1 MTSFPAICSARAA
14 ARESRAL
21 FSEHYRVIV
30 VTTIIHHVSVE
41 TEIVSKPLLS
51 SLISGRLV
59 NGVVVVPE
67 RGH

>member
-1 MTSFPAICSARAA
+1 MTSFPAICSVRAA
-14 ARESRAL
+14 IESRAL

-51 SLISGRLV
+51 SLISGRPV
-59 NGVVVVPE
+59 NGVDAP
-67 RGH
+67 